1 MAERKDYSGEFDPDF
16 RYEDLS
22 KEALVRLVR
31 EYALIAQLLDRSV
44 FAAVGLRYGQQ
55 VVEELAI
62 EEWRGASPIYTERIR
77 KIMNIEGDGV
87 PAIFK
92 QLQLDPG
99 FAQHYMDV
107 EYEVV
112 DEHHGFFQL
121 RSCGALLDV
130 EPYGERPVGSMCHAI
145 EDGTFDVTAQAV
157 NPKAQDPGRAP
168 AAAGAGRA
176 GTGVPVGGHD
186 RRRHRGPARGRHHQA
201 DPDAPRRRSSS
212 SRRCATARR
221 TCPRTKPVDAGA
233 GAVNPAGVTSR
244 ISHTSVDAIDA
255 YAQSVFWARVLGFAE
270 NPDDPNLPDTW
281 SARSTPR
288 TRARSCCSS
297 PCPTA
302 RRR

>member
-1 MAERKDYSGEFDPDF
+1 MTERKDYSGEFDPDF

-31 EYALIAQLLDRSV
+31 EFALIAQLLDRSV

-77 KIMNIEGDGV
+77 KIMNITGDGV

-121 RSCGALLDV
+121 RTCGALLDV
-130 EPYGERPVGSMCHAI
+130 EPYGERAVRSMCHTI
-145 EDGTFDVTAQAV
+145 EDGTFDATAQAV
-157 NPKAQDPGRAP
+157 NPKARIRPIHRPPRPVPGRGSP
-168 AAAGAGRA
+168 ACRWEVIIDDDTEVLPEADITALTRTSTAATFEFPPMRD
-176 GTGVPVGGHD
+176 GTPHVPG
-186 RRRHRGPARGRHHQA
+186 
-201 DPDAPRRRSSS
+201 
-212 SRRCATARR
+212 
-221 TCPRTKPVDAGA
+221 
-233 GAVNPAGVTSR
+233 
-244 ISHTSVDAIDA
+244 
-255 YAQSVFWARVLGFAE
+255 
-270 NPDDPNLPDTW
+270 
-281 SARSTPR
+281 
-288 TRARSCCSS
+288 
-297 PCPTA
+297 
-302 RRR
+302 

>member
-44 FAAVGLRYGQQ
+44 FAAIGLRYGQQ
-55 VVEELAI
+55 AVEELAI

-77 KIMNIEGDGV
+77 NIMNIEGDGV

-99 FAQHYMDV
+99 FSQHYMDV

-130 EPYGERPVGSMCHAI
+130 EPYGERSVRSMCHTI

-157 NPKAQDPGRAP
+157 NPKARIRAVHRPPRVRGDSGGRRPGLAQP
-168 AAAGAGRA
+168 VGR
-176 GTGVPVGGHD
+176 VPVCRWEVTID
-186 RRRHRGPARGRHHQA
+186 DDTEVLPEA
-201 DPDAPRRRSSS
+201 DITRLTRTTTA
-212 SRRCATARR
+212 ATFEFPPMR
-221 TCPRTKPVDAGA
+221 DG
-233 GAVNPAGVTSR
+233 
-244 ISHTSVDAIDA
+244 
-255 YAQSVFWARVLGFAE
+255 
-270 NPDDPNLPDTW
+270 
-281 SARSTPR
+281 TPHI
-288 TRARSCCSS
+288 
-297 PCPTA
+297 PEP
-302 RRR
+302 

>member
-1 MAERKDYSGEFDPDF
+1 MAERKDYSGDFDPEF
-16 RYEDLS
+16 RFEDLS

-44 FAAVGLRYGQQ
+44 FAAAALRYGPQA
-55 VVEELAI
+55 VEDLAI

-130 EPYGERPVGSMCHAI
+130 EPFGERTVRSMCHTI

-157 NPKAQDPGRAP
+157 NQRLGSGRCTARPGFRRAGYRS
-168 AAAGAGRA
+168 AAG
-176 GTGVPVGGHD
+176 
-186 RRRHRGPARGRHHQA
+186 
-201 DPDAPRRRSSS
+201 RSSS
-212 SRRCATARR
+212 TTTPRC
-221 TCPRTKPVDAGA
+221 CPRP
-233 GAVNPAGVTSR
+233 TSR
-244 ISHTSVDAIDA
+244 S
-255 YAQSVFWARVLGFAE
+255 
-270 NPDDPNLPDTW
+270 
-281 SARSTPR
+281 
-288 TRARSCCSS
+288 
-297 PCPTA
+297 
-302 RRR
+302 

>member
-1 MAERKDYSGEFDPDF
+1 MTERKDYSGEFDPDF

-31 EYALIAQLLDRSV
+31 EFALIAQLLDRSV
-44 FAAVGLRYGQQ
+44 FAAIGMRYGQRA
-55 VVEELAI
+55 VEEIAI

-77 KIMNIEGDGV
+77 KVMNIEGDGV

-130 EPYGERPVGSMCHAI
+130 EPWGERPVRGMCHTI

-157 NPKAQDPGRAP
+157 NPKARIRAVHRPPRAVGAASAVGSGRPGPVCRWEVVIDDDTEVLAEADITALTRTTTAARYEFPPMRDGTPHVP
-168 AAAGAGRA
+168 A
-176 GTGVPVGGHD
+176 
-186 RRRHRGPARGRHHQA
+186 
-201 DPDAPRRRSSS
+201 
-212 SRRCATARR
+212 
-221 TCPRTKPVDAGA
+221 
-233 GAVNPAGVTSR
+233 
-244 ISHTSVDAIDA
+244 
-255 YAQSVFWARVLGFAE
+255 
-270 NPDDPNLPDTW
+270 
-281 SARSTPR
+281 
-288 TRARSCCSS
+288 
-297 PCPTA
+297 
-302 RRR
+302 

>member
-1 MAERKDYSGEFDPDF
+1 MAERKDYSGEFDPAF

-44 FAAVGLRYGQQ
+44 FAAIGLRYGQQ
-55 VVEELAI
+55 AVEELAI

-77 KIMNIEGDGV
+77 KIMNIDGDGV

-130 EPYGERPVGSMCHAI
+130 EPYGERSVRSMCHAI

-157 NPKAQDPGRAP
+157 NPKARIRAVHRPPRPRGDSGGRPPGP
-168 AAAGAGRA
+168 ALPAGR
-176 GTGVPVGGHD
+176 VPVCRWEVTIDDDTEVLPEADITRLTRTTTAASFEFPPMRDGTPHIPEPD
-186 RRRHRGPARGRHHQA
+186 AEPAR
-201 DPDAPRRRSSS
+201 P
-212 SRRCATARR
+212 
-221 TCPRTKPVDAGA
+221 
-233 GAVNPAGVTSR
+233 
-244 ISHTSVDAIDA
+244 
-255 YAQSVFWARVLGFAE
+255 
-270 NPDDPNLPDTW
+270 
-281 SARSTPR
+281 
-288 TRARSCCSS
+288 
-297 PCPTA
+297 
-302 RRR
+302 

>member
-1 MAERKDYSGEFDPDF
+1 MADRKDYSGEFDPGF

-22 KEALVRLVR
+22 KDALVRLVR

-44 FAAVGLRYGQQ
+44 FAAIGLRYGQQ
-55 VVEELAI
+55 AVEELAI

-77 KIMNIEGDGV
+77 KVMNIEGDGV

-130 EPYGERPVGSMCHAI
+130 EPYGERPVRGMCHAI

-157 NPKAQDPGRAP
+157 NPKARIRPCTGRPAYRPGGCRS
-168 AAAGAGRA
+168 AAG
-176 GTGVPVGGHD
+176 
-186 RRRHRGPARGRHHQA
+186 
-201 DPDAPRRRSSS
+201 RSSS
-212 SRRCATARR
+212 MRTPRCCPRR
-221 TCPRTKPVDAGA
+221 T
-233 GAVNPAGVTSR
+233 
-244 ISHTSVDAIDA
+244 
-255 YAQSVFWARVLGFAE
+255 
-270 NPDDPNLPDTW
+270 
-281 SARSTPR
+281 
-288 TRARSCCSS
+288 S
-297 PCPTA
+297 PG
-302 RRR
+302 

>member
-31 EYALIAQLLDRSV
+31 EFALIAQLLDRSV

-55 VVEELAI
+55 AVEELAI

-77 KIMNIEGDGV
+77 RTMNIEGDGV

-130 EPYGERPVGSMCHAI
+130 EPYGERPVRSMCHTI

-157 NPKAQDPGRAP
+157 NPKARIRAVHRPPRAPRAPADRGRAP
-168 AAAGAGRA
+168 VCRWEVIIDEDTEVLPEADITRLTRTTTAATFEFPPMRD
-176 GTGVPVGGHD
+176 GTPHI
-186 RRRHRGPARGRHHQA
+186 PAEPA
-201 DPDAPRRRSSS
+201 
-212 SRRCATARR
+212 SRTLGER
-221 TCPRTKPVDAGA
+221 T
-233 GAVNPAGVTSR
+233 
-244 ISHTSVDAIDA
+244 
-255 YAQSVFWARVLGFAE
+255 
-270 NPDDPNLPDTW
+270 
-281 SARSTPR
+281 
-288 TRARSCCSS
+288 
-297 PCPTA
+297 
-302 RRR
+302 

>member
-1 MAERKDYSGEFDPDF
+1 MAERKDYSGDFDPEF
-16 RYEDLS
+16 RFEDLS

-44 FAAVGLRYGQQ
+44 FAAVALRYGPQA
-55 VVEELAI
+55 VEDLAI

-130 EPYGERPVGSMCHAI
+130 EPFGERTVRSMCHTI

-157 NPKAQDPGRAP
+157 NPKARIRAVHRASARRVCRCHGMDRDEAQQPPPTCRLPHRATATGVGWLRSFWFSTPPARAP
-168 AAAGAGRA
+168 
-176 GTGVPVGGHD
+176 GVSALRPGL
-186 RRRHRGPARGRHHQA
+186 RRRGPGVQDRLPHERGRTRL
-201 DPDAPRRRSSS
+201 DPLVDVGPR
-212 SRRCATARR
+212 
-221 TCPRTKPVDAGA
+221 
-233 GAVNPAGVTSR
+233 
-244 ISHTSVDAIDA
+244 
-255 YAQSVFWARVLGFAE
+255 
-270 NPDDPNLPDTW
+270 
-281 SARSTPR
+281 
-288 TRARSCCSS
+288 
-297 PCPTA
+297 
-302 RRR
+302 